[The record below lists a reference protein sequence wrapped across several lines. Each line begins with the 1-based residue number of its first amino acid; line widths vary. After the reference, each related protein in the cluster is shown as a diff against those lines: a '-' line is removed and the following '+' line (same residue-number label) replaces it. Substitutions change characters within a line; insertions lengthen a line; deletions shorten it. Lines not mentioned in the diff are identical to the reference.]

1 MTTRFGP
8 PYSVGTNLLGVNSL
22 GVIGSLVPLT
32 GDDGGALLANDPFI
46 STDEVRV
53 KILTIPPGD
62 MQVFEDSSFIYTGP
76 GGSGTYEFYKNGV
89 LIDTYTFTIVIGTAP
104 YPSEKGYITTKYNK
118 LVALGYSGALQE
130 MFLDFLV
137 ARGAT
142 SKTLNQ
148 AEKEFLL
155 SKSMANKTLNDMW
168 FKYLGD
174 LGYTGTLVER
184 EAVYWNSVV

>member
-8 PYSVGTNLLGVNSL
+8 PLISGKTLLGVTSL
-22 GVIGSLVPLT
+22 GILGSQVPLS
-32 GDDGGALLANDPFI
+32 GEDGPSLLANDTYI
-46 STDEVRV
+46 STDEVRIL
-53 KILTIPPGD
+53 ILTSPPGALY
-62 MQVFEDSSFIYTGP
+62 VYEDSSFVYNGP

-89 LIDTYTFTIVIGTAP
+89 LITTYTYTFTIGAVTFTPG
-104 YPSEKGYITTKYNK
+104 SGYITDKYNK
-118 LVALGYSGALQE
+118 LKSLGFDGALQE
-130 MFLDFLV
+130 MFLDFLI

-155 SKSMANKTLNDMW
+155 SKSVSNKTLNDMW

-174 LGYTGTLVER
+174 LGYTGTLQER
-184 EAVYWNSVV
+184 ESSYWKNVV